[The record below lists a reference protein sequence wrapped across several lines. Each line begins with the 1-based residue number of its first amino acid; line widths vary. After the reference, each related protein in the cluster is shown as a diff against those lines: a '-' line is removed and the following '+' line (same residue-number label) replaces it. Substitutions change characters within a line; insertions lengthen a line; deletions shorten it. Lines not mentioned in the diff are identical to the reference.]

1 MTDEIHASRG
11 IPEDSASKKKPY
23 TRPVLVEIGA
33 TKDVVQSYYPYNP
46 NDAYARYYV
55 YRS

>member
-1 MTDEIHASRG
+1 MTQDVNVPAEMSQDGEA
-11 IPEDSASKKKPY
+11 KKKPY